1 MDPAVPAGATTF
13 RYIKKTRKNSEVAA
27 AAARTWSG
35 SAVLLLF
42 LSAVLLGAFISTF
55 CWINQESLVSITATI
70 TKAQNLIIPPTITHT
85 QTPPPPKP
93 KAKPKPKR
101 PTVPFTCPTG
111 NRTTSRICPSPP
123 LPPLPA
129 ASLSPS
135 PSCPDYFRWIH
146 EDLRPWKSTG
156 ITQEMVERA
165 RETAYFRLVVLRGRV
180 YMERY
185 RRSFQT
191 RDVFTLWGI
200 LQLLRHYPGRIPD
213 LELMFN
219 TDDWPV
225 IPAGRNASAPPPLFH
240 YCANHSTLDIVF
252 PDWTFWGWP
261 EIRVKPWEPLKREL
275 KEGNE
280 RVRWTDREPYA
291 YWKGNPSVSA
301 ARRDLLKCNVS
312 EARDWNARIYD
323 LNWRKENQIG
333 FKESDLAS
341 QCIHRY
347 KIYIEGAAWSVSEKY
362 ILACDSLTL
371 LVKPRY
377 YDFFTRS
384 LMPLQHYWP
393 VRSNDKCRSIK
404 YAVDWGNSHKKKA
417 QAIGKEASN
426 FIQEKLKMEYV
437 YDYMLHLLTEYSKLL
452 RYKPTRPRK
461 AMELCSESMACP
473 SEGLQKKFM
482 TDSMVKSPHDSAP
495 CKLPPPLEPEELKML
510 ERSKAIAIKQ
520 VEMWEQ
526 KAQKS

>member
-1 MDPAVPAGATTF
+1 MDPAEPAGKTTF
-13 RYIKKTRKNSEVAA
+13 RQIKKSRKNSEAA
-27 AAARTWSG
+27 AAAAGSSSG
-35 SAVLLLF
+35 GAVLLFFLLAILF
-42 LSAVLLGAFISTF
+42 GAFISTF
-55 CWINQESLVSITATI
+55 CWMNSESFGSITATI
-70 TKAQNLIIPPTITHT
+70 TMAQNLIIPPTAPHT
-85 QTPPPPKP
+85 QTPPTPKP
-93 KAKPKPKR
+93 KAKPKAKP
-101 PTVPFTCPTG
+101 PAIPFTCPAG
-111 NRTTSRICPSPP
+111 NGTATRICPSPP
-123 LPPLPA
+123 LPPLPDS
-129 ASLSPS
+129 SLSPS

-165 RETAYFRLVVLRGRV
+165 RETAHFRLVILHGRV

-200 LQLLRHYPGRIPD
+200 LQLLRRYPDRIPD

-219 TDDWPV
+219 THDWPV
-225 IPAGRNASAPPPLFH
+225 VQAGRNASAPPPLFH
-240 YCANHSTLDIVF
+240 YCADDSALDIVF

-261 EIRVKPWEPLKREL
+261 EINLKPWELLNREL

-280 RVRWTDREPYA
+280 RVRWMDREPYA
-291 YWKGNPSVSA
+291 YWKGNPAVA
-301 ARRDLLKCNVS
+301 ATRKDLLKCNVS
-312 EARDWNARIYD
+312 EAHDWNARIYA
-323 LNWRKENQIG
+323 LNWRKETQIG
-333 FKESDLAS
+333 YKESDLGS

-362 ILACDSLTL
+362 ILACNSLTL

-393 VRSNDKCRSIK
+393 VRSDDKCRSIK
-404 YAVDWGNSHKKKA
+404 FAVDWGNSHKQKA

-461 AMELCSESMACP
+461 AIELCSKSMACP
-473 SEGLQKKFM
+473 AKALEKKFM
-482 TDSMVKSPHDSAP
+482 MESMVKSPHDSAP
-495 CKLPPPLEPEELKML
+495 CKLPPPFKPVELKML
-510 ERSKAIAIKQ
+510 ERRKAAAIKQ

-526 KAQKS
+526 RA